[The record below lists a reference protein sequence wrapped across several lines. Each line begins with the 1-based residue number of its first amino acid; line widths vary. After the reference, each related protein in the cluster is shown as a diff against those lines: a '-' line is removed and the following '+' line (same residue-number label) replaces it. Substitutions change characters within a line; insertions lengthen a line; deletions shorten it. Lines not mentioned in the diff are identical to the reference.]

1 MRWGCP
7 KSNECS
13 AHCGG
18 FDKLNHRNATLLDS
32 FDWILIFINQA
43 DFSFA
48 PPKIIFILFAH
59 HIEKYVNYKS
69 QNPYIKICYTPFLC

>member
-1 MRWGCP
+1 MRCGVSQ
-7 KSNECS
+7 KYECS

-32 FDWILIFINQA
+32 FDWTLIFINQA

-48 PPKIIFILFAH
+48 PPKNYIFTFD
-59 HIEKYVNYKS
+59 
-69 QNPYIKICYTPFLC
+69 PYRYT